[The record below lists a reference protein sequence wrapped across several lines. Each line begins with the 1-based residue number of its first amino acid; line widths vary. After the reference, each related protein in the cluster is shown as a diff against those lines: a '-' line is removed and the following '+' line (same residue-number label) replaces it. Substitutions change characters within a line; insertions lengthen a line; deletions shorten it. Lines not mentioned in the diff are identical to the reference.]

1 MNRPPVSE
9 LWLSS
14 DPESSFLTWPQTIR
28 AGSRYLLRELRTISS
43 AKETSPE
50 HVSKT
55 SGTKFGHSE
64 SPHRPGMWSLLSP
77 RGAGP
82 WGKRLRANS
91 LLANCEAMLNSSSR
105 YGNSEWY
112 PVDNKG
118 WESKSDPE
126 ETNVASSRSYSHF
139 PSGSARTSVS
149 VNLRWVDSACAD
161 DKPAPL
167 LLPLFPWTTSCGPKA
182 PSVHWLSLEKPPN
195 VRSNT
200 FFHRPRAPK
209 QPKAL
214 GTENLPS

>member
-1 MNRPPVSE
+1 MSECRPSFHFLRGQEEPESFYVNFCRFLNSASWIKHSCGLFMNRPPVSE

-28 AGSRYLLRELRTISS
+28 AGSRYLLRELSTISS
-43 AKETSPE
+43 AKDTSPE

-64 SPHRPGMWSLLSP
+64 SPHRPGMWSLLNP

-91 LLANCEAMLNSSSR
+91 FLANCEAMLDSSSR

-118 WESKSDPE
+118 WEPKSDPE
-126 ETNVASSRSYSHF
+126 SGVFMQLFTLSVRISSDQRQS
-139 PSGSARTSVS
+139 
-149 VNLRWVDSACAD
+149 
-161 DKPAPL
+161 
-167 LLPLFPWTTSCGPKA
+167 
-182 PSVHWLSLEKPPN
+182 
-195 VRSNT
+195 
-200 FFHRPRAPK
+200 
-209 QPKAL
+209 
-214 GTENLPS
+214 